1 MAQAFNNPFDYHS
14 KIFARRHEH
23 AFAPFHRRL
32 IEDFWATEPR
42 MVTLAFRGSGKS
54 TLAEEYVAL
63 AGCGGKFRN
72 IIIVWSSELRAAER
86 LAAISNELK
95 TNELLI
101 ECFGDQVGDV
111 WTQTKLVLRNGA
123 AIQAMGRDQDIRG
136 IKHLDWRPDLVLV
149 DDFEDKDNVQSP
161 EGRRRTLR
169 WFLAELRP
177 ACDPRHKCRVLATP
191 MNPESVPMQLIN
203 RAKWPSRTVPI
214 AYSDIEGNDKPSW
227 PEGFP
232 AAWIEERRQE

>member
-1 MAQAFNNPFDYHS
+1 MTIPADLRELLGDRYRLHEVVFE
-14 KIFARRHEH
+14 RRHEH
-23 AFAPFHRRL
+23 AFAPYHRQL
-32 IEDFWATEPR
+32 VADFWSDEPQL
-42 MVTLAFRGSGKS
+42 VTLAFRGGGKS

-63 AGCGGKFRN
+63 AGCEGLFRN
-72 IIIVWSSELRAAER
+72 CIIIGSSEARAAER

-95 TNELLI
+95 TNDRLLALYR
-101 ECFGDQVGDV
+101 DQVGEV
-111 WTQTKLVLRNGA
+111 WTQTKLVLANGA

-177 ACDPRHKCRVLATP
+177 ACDPRHKVRVPLVGLFEAYVVASPSITTIAQATLEP
-191 MNPESVPMQLIN
+191 FLDAQ
-203 RAKWPSRTVPI
+203 RTFLPVEAP
-214 AYSDIEGNDKPSW
+214 
-227 PEGFP
+227 
-232 AAWIEERRQE
+232 